1 MAKIEDGV
9 VVGNTYDKYGSDNPV
24 VKWMVRNFLAAF
36 DGLVAQTS
44 PQTVLEAGCG
54 EGHLTS
60 GSSARPGRQP
70 A

>member
-9 VVGNTYDKYGSDNPV
+9 VVGNTYDKCGSDNPV

-54 EGHLTS
+54 
-60 GSSARPGRQP
+60 
-70 A
+70 